1 MSNVDAPEIDRV
13 PRWRTIVRWTVTSL
27 AGLLVLFLL
36 VAPSRIG
43 HLTPLA
49 FLRIPLEALVVV
61 AVVLVLPERRR
72 RLGAIIAG
80 VILGVL
86 GLLKI
91 VDMGFSAVL
100 DRPFDPLGDW
110 SFLDAAVVYLTK
122 SSGRAVG
129 IGAVVGAVVLAV
141 ALLVLV
147 TLAVLRLSRL
157 VAAHRGAATRTVA
170 ALAVVWVACAVVGV
184 RVGPDEPVAART
196 SVDRLLQ
203 VRAGLQDRS
212 RFAAESAVDSFRG
225 RSSDLLTA
233 LRGKDVIIAFVE
245 SYGRVALD
253 DPVIAPQVSAVLD
266 DGTRRLKAAGFES
279 RSGFLTSPTA
289 GGGSWLAQAT
299 LLSGLWVDNQQRFRT
314 LMGTDHLTLN
324 GAFRRA
330 GWQTVG
336 IMPGVIQDWPEAKF
350 YEFDRLYA
358 AKDLGYR
365 GPNFSFATT
374 PDQYALSFFQRTE
387 RAKPGH
393 TPVMAEIPLISSHA
407 PWAPVPPFL
416 DWDAIGDGSVYQ
428 ATPGA
433 GDPADIV
440 LRRDRARVRNDYA
453 NAIGYSL
460 KSLISYVESYGDDNL
475 VVVFLGD
482 HQPAPVVA
490 GTGASRD
497 VPITI
502 VARDPA
508 VLDRIAGWGWQ
519 DGLRPAA
526 QSPVWRMDTFRDRF
540 LTAFGPTG

>member
-1 MSNVDAPEIDRV
+1 MSNVDTSEARRV
-13 PRWRTIVRWTVTSL
+13 PRWRTIARWTVTSL
-27 AGLLVLFLL
+27 AGLLVLLVL
-36 VAPSRIG
+36 VAPSQMG
-43 HLTPLA
+43 HLTPVA
-49 FLRIPLEALVVV
+49 FLRIPVEALLVV
-61 AVVLVLPERRR
+61 ALVLVLPERRR
-72 RLGAIIAG
+72 LTAIVAG
-80 VILGVL
+80 IVLGVL
-86 GLLKI
+86 GVLKV
-91 VDMGFSAVL
+91 VDMGFFAVL
-100 DRPFDPLGDW
+100 DRPFDPMGDW
-110 SFLDAAVVYLTK
+110 SFLDAAAVYLTK
-122 SSGRAVG
+122 SSGRAV
-129 IGAVVGAVVLAV
+129 AVGFVIGAVVLAV
-141 ALLVLV
+141 LLVVLV

-157 VAAHRGAATRTVA
+157 VAAHRSVASRTVA
-170 ALAVVWVACAVVGV
+170 ALAVVWVAFAVVGV
-184 RVGPDEPVAART
+184 RVGPGEPVAARA

-212 RFAAESAVDSFRG
+212 VFAAESAVDNFRDS
-225 RSSDLLTA
+225 SSDLLTA

-245 SYGRVALD
+245 SYGRVALE

-266 DGTRRLKAAGFES
+266 DGSRRLTAAGYSS
-279 RSGFLTSPTA
+279 RSGYLTSPTA

-299 LLSGLWVDNQQRFRT
+299 LLSGLWVDNQQRYGALT
-314 LMGTDHLTLN
+314 GTDHLTLN

-330 GWQTVG
+330 GWRTVG
-336 IMPGVIQDWPEAKF
+336 IMPGVIQEWPESKF
-350 YEFDRLYA
+350 YDLDQIYA

-365 GPNFSFATT
+365 GPNFSFATM

-387 RAKPGH
+387 RAKPDH
-393 TPVMAEIPLISSHA
+393 APVMAEIPLISSHA

-428 ATPGA
+428 ATAGA

-440 LRRDRARVRNDYA
+440 LRRDRTRVRNDYA
-453 NAIGYSL
+453 NAISYSL
-460 KSLISYVESYGDDNL
+460 KSLISYVELYGDDNL

-490 GTGASRD
+490 GAGASRD

-519 DGLRPAA
+519 DGLKPAP